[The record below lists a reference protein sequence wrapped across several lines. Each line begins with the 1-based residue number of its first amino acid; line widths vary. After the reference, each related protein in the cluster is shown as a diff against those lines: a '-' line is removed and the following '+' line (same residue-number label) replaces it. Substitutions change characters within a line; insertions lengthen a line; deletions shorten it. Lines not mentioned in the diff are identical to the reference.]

1 MVHLQETERILDG
14 SAVASV
20 TLNGSQPEIYER
32 AGLVGEYNLLGG
44 AFYWVSFGVYF
55 FFFFAHDEYFN
66 SPPIHPF

>member
-20 TLNGSQPEIYER
+20 TLNGAQPKIYER

-44 AFYWVSFGVYF
+44 AFHWVSWLVCPG
-55 FFFFAHDEYFN
+55 
-66 SPPIHPF
+66 